1 MYLFYHTSKTKAQS
15 VSAGH
20 QKHQHHAMIFIVSQ
34 LQDDTEDGDLRPG
47 QPLPQAEARPPH
59 QRGVHT
65 ARRPHRAHQHRHHR
79 GSLQVSRYLQ
89 YLPDYLQYLLQYL
102 PDYLQYLLQYL
113 PYYLQYLPQYLLYL
127 QGGGGGADQAALQ
140 HLQIR
145 L

>member
-1 MYLFYHTSKTKAQS
+1 MYLFYHTSKTQAQS

-34 LQDDTEDGDLRPG
+34 LQDDTEDGDLLSG

-79 GSLQVSRYLQ
+79 GRLQVSRYLQ
-89 YLPDYLQYLLQYL
+89 YLLQYLQKYQLYREVGAVLTRRLYNIYKYDFELFGYKADKYL
-102 PDYLQYLLQYL
+102 SRD
-113 PYYLQYLPQYLLYL
+113 
-127 QGGGGGADQAALQ
+127 
-140 HLQIR
+140 
-145 L
+145 